1 MTTTPTDADYGRAF
15 IECRSLGTSISAA
28 QLRHAVNRRAAE
40 IAASPT
46 INSPA
51 IDSKL
56 IGHEPA
62 EGGGVDALLALP
74 EKFRAI
80 ARGDHRDGDEFTA
93 NRVEACADELDAALL
108 AAGVRRG

>member
-1 MTTTPTDADYGRAF
+1 MNTDDKSVICPSCAHQFRAIPTQVQRLLLAAGYEPPFDA
-15 IECRSLGTSISAA
+15 
-28 QLRHAVNRRAAE
+28 
-40 IAASPT
+40 
-46 INSPA
+46 
-51 IDSKL
+51 
-56 IGHEPA
+56 EPA